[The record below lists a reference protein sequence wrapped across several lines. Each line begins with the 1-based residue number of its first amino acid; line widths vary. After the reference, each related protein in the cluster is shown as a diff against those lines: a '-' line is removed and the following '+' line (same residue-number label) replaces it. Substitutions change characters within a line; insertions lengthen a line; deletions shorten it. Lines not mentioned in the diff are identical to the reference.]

1 MSFQS
6 FNKHPQ
12 YRSVPHE
19 AVELQPLSDGSGIG
33 GLYNEVAQN
42 ETNAALKPTRVA
54 ETQLFRLENIGVP
67 VCYLTVGVCQGMR
80 LAPHPSSA

>member
-54 ETQLFRLENIGVP
+54 ETQLFRLENIGEEQNNDGEKFLSDA
-67 VCYLTVGVCQGMR
+67 CNKRSKYL
-80 LAPHPSSA
+80 